1 MRTNTE
7 SSFRTFDRIARSINR
22 KSLVSPAGRVNKND
36 DASSPLDRTV
46 AETPSPGG
54 PVMYSPDSVHV
65 KALPKNEDESPIK
78 PFDEASSNGKS
89 EVQGDFESVWNA
101 DNDKKV
107 DAHDRMNKKPVNITG
122 KTSSF
127 HVRYLNQIMNGESSP
142 ESVPVPTKGKARVTA
157 PVPFL
162 ATGSPIQNTES
173 TIEEDSPFSPSL
185 SDEIALAQKLGMAE
199 SLASVPESA
208 QRTLMMQSVTPPS
221 AHDLAHCVGSPLS
234 PMSMPAYH
242 AREESDAVS
251 PADDANPI
259 RPHYLFQSSEKD
271 ENNQSFD
278 KIDEILRDLSNAE
291 EESSINID
299 RFNSKAVRKS
309 FKKGGNSKVELD
321 TITTPEEWKG
331 AGSDKQ
337 SETELPFDCTIE
349 NMNESRQF
357 QCLDK
362 GKSAGK
368 LKRMSVRKILR
379 SKKNGSIAG
388 ITVKKELKSS
398 SDLTADK
405 VREAMRSL
413 RDNSV
418 PPSETD
424 TSVWKSKGEKFDDD
438 ETFAPLTFNAG
449 DKTYTMRYT
458 IQSGSPQ
465 EGDRGTSS
473 DKKERRSRPQTAIY
487 ICILVALTIIGVLA
501 GLVAGGKLSFSSK
514 AESNI
519 AISNDSDEIPI
530 EVTVTST
537 STFTPTEFINESNVF
552 EGSEIVAC
560 ENAVPLTEMNQ
571 AYYGSNW
578 KAFWDASIDSCGDQM
593 STGYAVWYSFTTN
606 SSALVEASTCNN
618 ADFDTQITVMS
629 GSCSETTCLS
639 YNDQGCGDQSLVT
652 WYAEANTTYYIMVHG
667 FREASGT
674 FGLTLS
680 EAFQNDQCASA
691 VKLED
696 ETVVAGTTAGAT
708 SSTKPP
714 ECGDVDLSG
723 DGVWYEIDNVSGFYK
738 AELMLGYTN
747 FSGQVAVYRSMDNTD
762 LGCDSLICEKGSS
775 TGSVMWLAEATEK
788 YYVYVTGK
796 NETAGDFDLF
806 LGPNKDASCNFG
818 TRVDP
823 NSVGFL
829 ASTKFENPRNVESC
843 GYTGYHTA
851 PGLWFS
857 VMGTG
862 AMLEVSTCGSFLDLD
877 TQISVFGSACD
888 SLECIGGTGQDTP
901 CGDNG
906 SVSWKTETDEVYNI
920 YISGRSSRV
929 GDFVLNINEVPVADG
944 FTCDGSLPL
953 ELGSTSI
960 QSNTTAAPSASVDLC
975 TGSSAVRGVWHQFIG
990 TGMTMKISVCNDE
1003 TDFDA
1008 RVSLFTGSCN
1018 GLSCVAYTQSKC
1030 GDNDEILITT
1040 HVGMTYH
1047 LFVHGPDSVSIGN
1060 YLLTIEE
1067 TAINDSCAMS
1077 SSLELAASPQHFG
1090 STLSA
1095 RNSTAIGCFGNPISE
1110 SGALWYTFVGTGE
1123 FVTLSTCSAQTD
1135 FSSDIRVYSGSCS
1148 QFECISDVSV
1158 MTGCEGQSMI
1168 SFQSV
1173 VDEVYYTRI
1182 GGTNPSDAGN
1192 FVLEVNPRSRFFLP

>member
-1 MRTNTE
+1 M
-7 SSFRTFDRIARSINR
+7 NR

-36 DASSPLDRTV
+36 VSSSPLDRTV

-54 PVMYSPDSVHV
+54 PNTFSPDSVHV
-65 KALPKNEDESPIK
+65 KASPNNVDESPIK
-78 PFDEASSNGKS
+78 PFDEASPDGKS
-89 EVQGDFESVWNA
+89 EVQRDFESIWNA

-107 DAHDRMNKKPVNITG
+107 DAPDRMDKKTVNITG
-122 KTSSF
+122 KKSSF
-127 HVRYLNQIMNGESSP
+127 HVRYLNQVMNGESSP
-142 ESVPVPTKGKARVTA
+142 ESVRVPTKGKARVTA

-173 TIEEDSPFSPSL
+173 AIEGESPLAQRGNSFSPSL

-208 QRTLMMQSVTPPS
+208 QRTLMMHSVTPPS
-221 AHDLAHCVGSPLS
+221 TVDVAHCVGSPLS

-242 AREESDAVS
+242 ATEGNDAVS
-251 PADDANPI
+251 PADDVNPI

-271 ENNQSFD
+271 ENNRSFD
-278 KIDEILRDLSNAE
+278 QIDQILARDISNAA
-291 EESSINID
+291 EESSIQND
-299 RFNSKAVRKS
+299 LFKSKAVRRS
-309 FKKGGNSKVELD
+309 FKKGGNPKYELGA
-321 TITTPEEWKG
+321 ITPPEQWKG
-331 AGSDKQ
+331 SDSDKQ
-337 SETELPFDCTIE
+337 SDTELPFDCTVE
-349 NMNESRQF
+349 NMSSMNESRQF
-357 QCLDK
+357 QCLDER
-362 GKSAGK
+362 KSAGK

-379 SKKNGSIAG
+379 SKNGSIAG

-398 SDLTADK
+398 SDLTPNK

-413 RDNSV
+413 RDYSIH
-418 PPSETD
+418 PSETHS
-424 TSVWKSKGEKFDDD
+424 SVWKSKGEKFDD
-438 ETFAPLTFNAG
+438 ETFAPLTFNAV
-449 DKTYTMRYT
+449 DKSYDPSDPSRYT
-458 IQSGSPQ
+458 IQSGSPP
-465 EGDRGTSS
+465 EGGTGSSS
-473 DKKERRSRPQTAIY
+473 DKKERRRGTQTAIY
-487 ICILVALTIIGVLA
+487 ICILVALMIIGVLA
-501 GLVAGGKLSFSSK
+501 GLVAGGKLSFWSK
-514 AESNI
+514 EESNV

-530 EVTVTST
+530 EFTVTST
-537 STFTPTEFINESNVF
+537 ATFTPTEIINESNIF
-552 EGSEIVAC
+552 EGSEIIAC

-578 KAFWDASIDSCGDQM
+578 KAFWDASIDTCGDQM

-606 SSALVEASTCNN
+606 SSTLVEASTCNN

-629 GSCSETTCLS
+629 GSCSETNCIS

-680 EAFQNDQCASA
+680 EAFQNDQCTSA

-696 ETVVAGTTAGAT
+696 ETVVAGTTAGTT
-708 SSTKPP
+708 SLTKPP
-714 ECGDVDLSG
+714 ECGDVDFSG

-738 AELMLGYTN
+738 AELMLGYTD
-747 FSGQVAVYRSMDNTD
+747 FSGQVAIYRSIDNAD
-762 LGCDSLICEKGSS
+762 LGCDALICDKGSS
-775 TGSVMWLAEATEK
+775 TGSVMWLAEATET

-806 LGPNKDASCNFG
+806 LGRNKDASCNFG
-818 TRVDP
+818 TRLDP

-862 AMLEVSTCGSFLDLD
+862 TMLEVSTCGSLLDLD

-906 SVSWKTETDEVYNI
+906 SVSWQTEKDEVYNI
-920 YISGRSSRV
+920 YVSGRSSRV

-953 ELGSTSI
+953 ELGSTTI
-960 QSNTTAAPSASVDLC
+960 QSNTTAAPSESVDLC

-1018 GLSCVAYTQSKC
+1018 GLSCVAYTQSRC

-1067 TAINDSCAMS
+1067 TEINDSCAMS
-1077 SSLELAASPQHFG
+1077 SSLELAASPQYFG

-1095 RNSTAIGCFGNPISE
+1095 GNSTALGCSGDPSSE

-1123 FVTLSTCSAQTD
+1123 VVTLSTCSAQTD
-1135 FSSDIRVYSGSCS
+1135 FNSDIRVYSGSCS
-1148 QFECISDVSV
+1148 QFECVSDVSA
-1158 MTGCEGQSMI
+1158 TSCEDQSML

-1182 GGTNPSDAGN
+1182 GGINTSDSGN
-1192 FVLEVNPRSRFFLP
+1192 FVLEVNPGSRFFLP